1 MNWLL
6 NNLGVVGDYLL
17 SHLGLALPPI
27 VASFILAIPLG
38 WLPTVSAGCA
48 RRC

>member
-38 WLPTVSAGCA
+38 WLANRFG
-48 RRC
+48 